1 MILNLYFKYLNI
13 KFVTGPARIFAKLPL
28 CPRKTV
34 HSSSPVVVALQQGK
48 QRQREK
54 KPENFRRT
62 GSGVGF
68 QKRDWQW
75 GSQSMIPHKS
85 ESKPRRD
92 SHSSSNFG
100 PEKNGKV
107 GRMIIVQ
114 SWFLLLFWVG
124 LSSTCRSILIWKCK
138 HTCTCTCT
146 STCTAVPVRAR
157 TVKYYMYIRM
167 LIITGGS
174 T

>member
-1 MILNLYFKYLNI
+1 MGPCRLWVSKKSENRILKISKKVRIGFRNHASWCTEQRWLLILNMGYDD
-13 KFVTGPARIFAKLPL
+13 VTTRAKPIFCESIAQNFQKQHIPLPMWSY
-28 CPRKTV
+28 P
-34 HSSSPVVVALQQGK
+34 LQQGK
-48 QRQREK
+48 QRQPEK

-107 GRMIIVQ
+107 GRMIIAQ
-114 SWFLLLFWVG
+114 RWFLLLFFG
-124 LSSTCRSILIWKCK
+124 SGCP
-138 HTCTCTCT
+138 
-146 STCTAVPVRAR
+146 VPA
-157 TVKYYMYIRM
+157 
-167 LIITGGS
+167 GQF
-174 T
+174 

>member
-1 MILNLYFKYLNI
+1 M
-13 KFVTGPARIFAKLPL
+13 FAKLPL
-28 CPRKTV
+28 FTQKTA
-34 HSSSPVVVALQQGK
+34 HPSSPVVVPLQQGK
-48 QRQREK
+48 QRQPEK

-85 ESKPRRD
+85 ENKPRRD

-114 SWFLLLFWVG
+114 S
-124 LSSTCRSILIWKCK
+124 
-138 HTCTCTCT
+138 
-146 STCTAVPVRAR
+146 
-157 TVKYYMYIRM
+157 
-167 LIITGGS
+167 
-174 T
+174 

>member
-1 MILNLYFKYLNI
+1 MKILTLKWNWEVREIVFWPSYH
-13 KFVTGPARIFAKLPL
+13 P
-28 CPRKTV
+28 
-34 HSSSPVVVALQQGK
+34 
-48 QRQREK
+48 EK
-54 KPENFRRT
+54 KTENFRRT

-107 GRMIIVQ
+107 GRMSIAQI
-114 SWFLLLFWVG
+114 WFLLLFWGRVVQYLQVNFNLRDNYKIVEEINLIARYFFKRPLKG
-124 LSSTCRSILIWKCK
+124 ESGKYRRPAISYGWLCRRLFL
-138 HTCTCTCT
+138 T
-146 STCTAVPVRAR
+146 
-157 TVKYYMYIRM
+157 
-167 LIITGGS
+167 
-174 T
+174 

>member
-1 MILNLYFKYLNI
+1 MLNLNFNLGLTRVGSYYLNI
-13 KFVTGPARIFAKLPL
+13 RFVTGPEFLLSSL
-28 CPRKTV
+28 CSPKKQ
-34 HSSSPVVVALQQGK
+34 HPSSPVVVPLQQGK
-48 QRQREK
+48 QRQPEK

-114 SWFLLLFWVG
+114 S
-124 LSSTCRSILIWKCK
+124 
-138 HTCTCTCT
+138 
-146 STCTAVPVRAR
+146 
-157 TVKYYMYIRM
+157 
-167 LIITGGS
+167 
-174 T
+174 

>member
-1 MILNLYFKYLNI
+1 M
-13 KFVTGPARIFAKLPL
+13 
-28 CPRKTV
+28 
-34 HSSSPVVVALQQGK
+34 VVALQQGK
-48 QRQREK
+48 QRQPEK

-107 GRMIIVQ
+107 GRMSIAQI
-114 SWFLLLFWVG
+114 WFLLLFWGRVVQY
-124 LSSTCRSILIWKCK
+124 LQVNFNLEMQT
-138 HTCTCTCT
+138 
-146 STCTAVPVRAR
+146 
-157 TVKYYMYIRM
+157 YMYMYMYMYMYRC
-167 LIITGGS
+167 TGTS
-174 T
+174 SYC

>member
-1 MILNLYFKYLNI
+1 MWCHCFVWTCYGTLWSISGSEASPRGIYYYTTLAPILFLRVHCNPGLRA
-13 KFVTGPARIFAKLPL
+13 GRHPL
-28 CPRKTV
+28 FTKKNTRLA
-34 HSSSPVVVALQQGK
+34 SPVVVPCNRGSTHSP
-48 QRQREK
+48 RK

-107 GRMIIVQ
+107 GPM
-114 SWFLLLFWVG
+114 
-124 LSSTCRSILIWKCK
+124 SIAQI
-138 HTCTCTCT
+138 
-146 STCTAVPVRAR
+146 
-157 TVKYYMYIRM
+157 
-167 LIITGGS
+167 
-174 T
+174 